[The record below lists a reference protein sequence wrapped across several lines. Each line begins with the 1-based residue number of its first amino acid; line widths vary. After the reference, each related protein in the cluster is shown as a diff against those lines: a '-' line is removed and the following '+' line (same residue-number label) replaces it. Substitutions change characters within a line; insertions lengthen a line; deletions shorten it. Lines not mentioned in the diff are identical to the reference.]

1 MRALSGCA
9 DVAAACLCAY
19 VCPSSCRNDTIGGPL
34 GRRGDRVGGPYY
46 MHRDDLKFLAPQ
58 WLNYT
63 HIMRNDMEVR
73 QLASSTAKCARWLYG
88 GCIVCQLVSKEDTHL
103 SISHPPT
110 HPPS

>member
-1 MRALSGCA
+1 MRALSDCA
-9 DVAAACLCAY
+9 HAAAACVRA
-19 VCPSSCRNDTIGGPL
+19 CRNDTIGGPL

-73 QLASSTAKCARWLYG
+73 QLASQLARVLDSSMVM
-88 GCIVCQLVSKEDTHL
+88 VCQRVRQLVSQDRHL
-103 SISHPPT
+103 PVS
-110 HPPS
+110 